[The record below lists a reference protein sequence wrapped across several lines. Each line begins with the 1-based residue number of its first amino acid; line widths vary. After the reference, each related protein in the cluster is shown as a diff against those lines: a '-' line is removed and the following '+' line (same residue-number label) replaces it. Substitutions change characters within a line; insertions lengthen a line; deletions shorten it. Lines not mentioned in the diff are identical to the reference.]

1 MQTGGG
7 VMDDGNK
14 VCRCD
19 SDAIHRSKSNTIL
32 FNAQMNKANG
42 ARGTCKLLSNWPVRK
57 LKPCQTAV
65 RKGESKSERT
75 YRITG
80 LVAVAIHCTFR

>member
-1 MQTGGG
+1 
-7 VMDDGNK
+7 MDDGNK
-14 VCRCD
+14 VSRC
-19 SDAIHRSKSNTIL
+19 ACGAVRRSKSNTIL
-32 FNAQMNKANG
+32 FNAQMSKANG
-42 ARGTCKLLSNWPVRK
+42 ASGTCKLLSNWPVRI

-80 LVAVAIHCTFR
+80 LVAVAIHCTFH